1 MRINKYIAKSGYT
14 SRRKADD
21 LIKASKVK
29 VNGILI
35 NEPGYEVTDDDILE
49 IDGKRLYIEKTSTR
63 NYINQLATLLVIT
76 ILIMKKTSIH

>member
-29 VNGILI
+29 VNGIVI

-49 IDGKRLYIEKTSTR
+49 IDGKRLYLEKNFYKKLYKPVGYVTS
-63 NYINQLATLLVIT
+63 NYDPHN
-76 ILIMKKTSIH
+76 KKDLN